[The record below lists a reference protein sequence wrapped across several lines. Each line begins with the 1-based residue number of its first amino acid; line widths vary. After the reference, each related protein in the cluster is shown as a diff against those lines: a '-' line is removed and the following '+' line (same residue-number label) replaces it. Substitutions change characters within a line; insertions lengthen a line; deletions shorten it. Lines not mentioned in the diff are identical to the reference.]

1 MDNGWW
7 SALDSRE
14 RYISFICDLGDLT
27 DHTFCSGLWEEY
39 PMVCCSS
46 NLQYQQDL
54 LLSTSSAIIN
64 DVTTLREAR
73 LASIGY
79 FYFDFR
85 DDDKKSRRNLLSSL
99 LVQLS
104 ACSDAFCDILSRYY
118 VAHDNGARQAS
129 DKDMTQ
135 CLKEMLTLPDQGP
148 VYLIMDALD
157 ECPDKSGVPP
167 ARGQVLGLVK
177 ELVNLHFPGLHI
189 CITSRPEVD
198 IGDALGSLASQ
209 TVSLQDELGQ
219 KNDIAGYVRFVVHS
233 GMSTSMKQWRKDEDR
248 KSVV

>member
-1 MDNGWW
+1 MI
-7 SALDSRE
+7 SRT
-14 RYISFICDLGDLT
+14 ICFAAGSGKSILW
-27 DHTFCSGLWEEY
+27 FVAPQICSIRKLIIF
-39 PMVCCSS
+39 
-46 NLQYQQDL
+46 
-54 LLSTSSAIIN
+54 TSSAIIN
-64 DVTTLREAR
+64 NVKTLCKAG
-73 LASIGY
+73 LASIAY

-85 DDDKKSRRNLLSSL
+85 DDDKKFRRNLLSSL

-104 ACSDAFCDILSRYY
+104 ACSYAFCDILSRYY
-118 VAHDNGARQAS
+118 VAHDNGGRQAS

-167 ARGQVLGLVK
+167 ARKQVLGLIK

-198 IGDALGSLASQ
+198 ISDALGSLASQ

-233 GMSTSMKQWRKDEDR
+233 GMSTSMKQWRKDDKEHVIETLSER
-248 KSVV
+248 AGGM